1 MAVRRR
7 AFVRAL
13 NLACI
18 VLALAT
24 MSCAAPPPGPAVG
37 PGGAPGSPPGDAV
50 PRVKRIT
57 AAVRADLP
65 TVSKTLNTI
74 IPGATALD
82 RLVSAGLTT
91 ADDQGRQHPQLAEAT
106 PSLENGL
113 WKVFPDGRMETTWR
127 LKPGVEWHDGTSVSV
142 DDLLFAVKVGQDR
155 DLPLFNHPGFAAVD
169 RVEALDATS
178 VIVYWKQPF
187 IDADAMFGHLGND
200 DFALPLPRHI
210 LERPYLE
217 DKATFTDLPYWS
229 HEFVGTGPFRVR
241 EWVKG
246 SGVTLA
252 ANDRYVLGRPKLDEI
267 EVKFIPDGN
276 TLMANLLAGAVDV
289 TIGERNFSL
298 DEATQIQWADGT
310 GVPGDRSPIVA
321 FPQLL
326 NPTPAI
332 NSNVQFRRALVHAV
346 DRQEMANIFQP
357 GLAVVAHAYISPDLR
372 EYREVEHAAVRYDYD
387 PRRTAQ
393 ILESLGYTRGA
404 DGMFVDGTGA
414 KLGIEIRSTT
424 LSENNKTM
432 LSVADYWTR
441 AGIAAEPHTI
451 PLARSQDAEYRAN
464 FPGWEL
470 IRQPKLEVITR
481 LHSSRARLPAN
492 NYRTIGGFNYPR
504 YMNPEFDAVID
515 RFYSSVPWGERMDA
529 LREIVRHASDQVLVM
544 GTFYST
550 EANMRSNRLEGV
562 IPTRAWAAHE
572 WTVKS

>member
-1 MAVRRR
+1 MAMRKYISVC
-7 AFVRAL
+7 AL
-13 NLACI
+13 NVACV
-18 VLALAT
+18 VLALVIT
-24 MSCAAPPPGPAVG
+24 SCATPSS
-37 PGGAPGSPPGDAV
+37 GGAGELGNLSSSVGGNTSPH
-50 PRVKRIT
+50 VKRIT

-91 ADDQGRQHPQLAEAT
+91 SDDHGVQHPQLAEAT
-106 PSLENGL
+106 PSIENGL
-113 WKVFPDGRMETTWR
+113 WKLFPDGRMETTWK
-127 LKPGVEWHDGTSVSV
+127 LKPGITWHDGTPVSV
-142 DDLLFAVKVGQDR
+142 DDLLFAVRVGQDR
-155 DLPLFNHPGFAAVD
+155 ELPLFNHPGFAAVD
-169 RVEALDATS
+169 RVEAVDATTVVVS
-178 VIVYWKQPF
+178 WKQPF
-187 IDADAMFGHLGND
+187 IDADTMFGHLAND
-200 DFALPLPRHI
+200 DFALPLPRHL
-210 LERPYLE
+210 LEQAYLE
-217 DKATFTDLPYWS
+217 DRASFADQPYWS
-229 HEFVGTGPFRVR
+229 QEFVGTGPFRVR

-252 ANDRYVLGRPKLDEI
+252 AFDRYVLGRPKIDEI

-276 TLMANLLAGAVDV
+276 TLMANLLAGSVDV

-310 GVPGDRSPIVA
+310 WVPGDRSPIVA
-321 FPQLL
+321 FPQLF

-332 NSNVQFRRALVHAV
+332 ISNVQFRRALVHAV
-346 DRQEMANIFQP
+346 DRQEMANTFQP
-357 GLAVVAHAYISPDLR
+357 GLALVAHAYISPDLR
-372 EYREVEHAAVRYDYD
+372 EYKEVESAAVRYEYD
-387 PRRTAQ
+387 PRRTVQ
-393 ILESLGYTRGA
+393 ILGSLGYTRGT
-404 DGMFVDGTGA
+404 DGTFVDGAGA

-451 PLARSQDAEYRAN
+451 PLSRSQDAEYRAN

-481 LHSSRARLPAN
+481 IHSSRARLPSN

-504 YMNPEFDAVID
+504 YMNPEFDALID
-515 RFYSSVPWGERMDA
+515 RFYSTVPWDARMDA
-529 LREIVRHASDQVLVM
+529 LREIVHHVSDQVIVM

-562 IPTRAWAAHE
+562 FPTRAWAAHE
-572 WTVKS
+572 WSVKG